1 NSTNLLKAGEAQR
14 HRLEEWLTILFYS
27 AAVLLSTVGNFT
39 AIAVFSFGRQ
49 SRTEL
54 RGFLTS
60 LAVADLLIGC
70 FCLPFTLVNV
80 YNKSW
85 PLPGILCKLVAIST
99 VTSSVFTNMVIGFDR
114 FWVVTYPLNHRLN
127 YSRSRIVICCLWLIS
142 LLLSSV
148 QLLVSGKK
156 RVNDT
161 DQCREHW
168 DSNRNQ
174 RVYSVFVLVLTYL
187 LPLGV
192 LSLTYAAI
200 GRQLWNRTIP
210 GNADLAR
217 DSQHIRAKRKIVKML
232 IVVVTLFALCWMPL
246 HVFNVLSDYTELNTW
261 LPGVTLDRIFI
272 VSHWT
277 AMANSFVNPM
287 VYGFMN
293 DTFKADLRDL
303 AQRLRC
309 CRSGR
314 QLQVP
319 VTIVARQTEAAA
331 APTSEIR

>member
-1 NSTNLLKAGEAQR
+1 LCSC
-14 HRLEEWLTILFYS
+14 
-27 AAVLLSTVGNFT
+27 
-39 AIAVFSFGRQ
+39 
-49 SRTEL
+49 
-54 RGFLTS
+54 S
-60 LAVADLLIGC
+60 LAERSASTIRTSAGS
-70 FCLPFTLVNV
+70 T
-80 YNKSW
+80 
-85 PLPGILCKLVAIST
+85 GIAT
-99 VTSSVFTNMVIGFDR
+99 
-114 FWVVTYPLNHRLN
+114 
-127 YSRSRIVICCLWLIS
+127 
-142 LLLSSV
+142 
-148 QLLVSGKK
+148 
-156 RVNDT
+156 
-161 DQCREHW
+161 E
-168 DSNRNQ
+168 NQ

-319 VTIVARQTEAAA
+319 VTNRCQPNGGCSGHQRQK
-331 APTSEIR
+331 S